1 MSRTINAERVFA
13 RAQIIAANARY
24 TEADGRAIGEV
35 KTEHLLA
42 GIVLVKDT
50 GAYNELESCGMI
62 EPLMAQL
69 RSQSTINPRDL
80 DDLVLEAGVDRY
92 KDDPFSRAKENDLPL
107 SANAQRVVKF
117 SSLTGLKTEQILERL
132 REHGVSAKILAAAE
146 SAARTREEAKGEAKG
161 EAK

>member
-80 DDLVLEAGVDRY
+80 DDLVLEMGFQFKQYRRAHVEHGQRPLPAIRVLGPVRVALGVDGVERRLRRGVDRRRVLRVRLGL
-92 KDDPFSRAKENDLPL
+92 DGEQPSRVSSYGRPR
-107 SANAQRVVKF
+107 QR
-117 SSLTGLKTEQILERL
+117 G
-132 REHGVSAKILAAAE
+132 
-146 SAARTREEAKGEAKG
+146 
-161 EAK
+161 

>member
-1 MSRTINAERVFA
+1 M
-13 RAQIIAANARY
+13 IIAANARY
-24 TEADGRAIGEV
+24 TEAGGRPIGEV

-42 GIVLVKDT
+42 GIVLVRDT
-50 GAYNELESCGMI
+50 GAYNELESGGLI

-69 RSQSTINPRDL
+69 KSISTINPRDL
-80 DDLVLEAGVDRY
+80 DELVLESGVERY

-107 SANAQRVVKF
+107 SANAQKVVTY
-117 SSLTGLKTEQILERL
+117 SSLTGLKTEQMLERL

>member
-1 MSRTINAERVFA
+1 
-13 RAQIIAANARY
+13 
-24 TEADGRAIGEV
+24 
-35 KTEHLLA
+35 
-42 GIVLVKDT
+42 
-50 GAYNELESCGMI
+50 
-62 EPLMAQL
+62 MAQL

-117 SSLTGLKTEQILERL
+117 SSLTGLKTEQMLERL